1 MTDRKQ
7 YFALWMVGAKTAS
20 RDIVSKIRRP
30 SFAYLCRLH
39 FRSQTDTRAIFLTR
53 MDVIGIHKNNNMRA
67 TDAPKP
73 ILISVNGRIELIA

>member
-1 MTDRKQ
+1 
-7 YFALWMVGAKTAS
+7 
-20 RDIVSKIRRP
+20 
-30 SFAYLCRLH
+30 
-39 FRSQTDTRAIFLTR
+39 